1 MKRIIL
7 SLLLL
12 SVSILSFAQKNEEKK
27 IQEMVEDKTSYII
40 ERMGLTP
47 EETEK
52 FVPIYK
58 KYTTERINT
67 FESSPFEN
75 FNYKEEKSMS
85 EEEFKKINAAY
96 VNGKVNRALTT
107 KLYYEKFREVIP
119 ESKIYKMQMAER
131 DFKHELLKRV
141 QNKGCQHKAT
151 TTNKK

>member
-12 SVSILSFAQKNEEKK
+12 SVSAISFAEKNEEEK
-27 IQEMVEDKTSYII
+27 IQEMVEEKTSYII

-58 KYTTERINT
+58 KYITERINT
-67 FESSPFEN
+67 FDNSPFEN

-85 EEEFKKINAAY
+85 EEEFKKINDAY
-96 VNGKVNRALTT
+96 VNGKVNRALSA
-107 KLYYEKFREVIP
+107 KLYYERFREVIP
-119 ESKIYKMQMAER
+119 ESKIYKMLIAER
-131 DFKHELLKRV
+131 DFKRELLKRV
-141 QNKGCQHKAT
+141 QNKGGQHKAT